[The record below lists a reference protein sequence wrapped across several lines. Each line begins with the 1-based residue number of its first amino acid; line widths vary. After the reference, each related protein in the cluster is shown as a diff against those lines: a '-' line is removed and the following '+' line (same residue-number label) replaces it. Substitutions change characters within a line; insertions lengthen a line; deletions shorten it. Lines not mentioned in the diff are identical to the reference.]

1 MKILAL
7 LFGGRGMDKKRNDPV
22 QANQGTSLKAKFVI
36 QAGTPAWQNSTL
48 TSNSLFTVSTKK

>member
-36 QAGTPAWQNSTL
+36 QAGTPA
-48 TSNSLFTVSTKK
+48 